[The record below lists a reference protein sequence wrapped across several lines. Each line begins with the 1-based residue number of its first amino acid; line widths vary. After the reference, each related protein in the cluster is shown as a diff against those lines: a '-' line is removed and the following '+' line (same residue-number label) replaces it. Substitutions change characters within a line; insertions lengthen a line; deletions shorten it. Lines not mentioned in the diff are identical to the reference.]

1 MSTKNIFSLVACISV
16 GLFLLILRTTHPGF
30 HSEKPLNVTAWDAFG
45 YYMYLPSALIYHDM
59 TQLEWLPEAD
69 STYGLTGGTLYQAH
83 RKENGN
89 YVYKYLGGV
98 SILQLPFFLI
108 GHTIASSTSFAADG
122 FSPPYQ
128 FAIAFGAFLYVIF
141 ALFLLR
147 YLLLRYFND
156 LSTAVSI
163 LLLVLAT
170 NLPRYVSVDSGM
182 SHAYIFPLYVVLLY
196 TTIRWHERP
205 NVLWASLT
213 GLTIGLATICRPTE
227 AIMLFIP
234 LLWNT
239 QTKDAARAKWK
250 MVKAHRTHLLYVVM
264 FGFLGIL
271 PQLIYWKI
279 SSGSFIYDVGSK
291 WTFLNPFFRVLFGWE
306 AGWFI
311 YTPVTI
317 FFILGFFFI
326 KKYPF
331 QRSVIVFCLLNIW
344 IIISWYEWKYGATYS
359 TRALV
364 QSYPVFALPLTAIV
378 ERINRTRWRYL
389 FFLLGLYLIFV
400 NIFQLKQYDNT
411 VLHYRDMNRAYY
423 GRIYLN
429 PHPTPLDMSL
439 LDSCDFLKNTAEYRS
454 TELYASDSILEV
466 ACVAD
471 TPAVVAGLSMP
482 DESGVQAEGEEW
494 IRIMARI
501 EAQTGFGD
509 SYLCGELF
517 NADTLKRSRV
527 RLFNPIS
534 LPGGSNAYAF
544 YMKLP
549 AAATAP
555 QLRLTISTGSRFE
568 GTVTGVRVTY
578 LNRPGSP

>member
-1 MSTKNIFSLVACISV
+1 MSTKNIFSLAACILV
-16 GLFLLILRTTHPGF
+16 GLFLLMYRATHPGF
-30 HSEKPLNVTAWDAFG
+30 HSGKPLNVTAWDAFG
-45 YYMYLPSALIYHDM
+45 YYMYLPSAFIYHDM

-83 RKENGN
+83 RKDNGN

-108 GHTIASSTSFAADG
+108 GHAVASSTSFAADG

-128 FAIAFGAFLYVIF
+128 FAIAFGAVLYVIL

-147 YLLLRYFND
+147 YVLLRYFSD
-156 LSTAVSI
+156 LSSAISI

-182 SHAYIFPLYVVLLY
+182 SHAYIFPLYVVLIY
-196 TTIRWHERP
+196 TTIRWHEKP
-205 NVLWASLT
+205 HSLWASLT

-234 LLWNT
+234 LLWDT
-239 QTKDAARAKWK
+239 QTKEAARAKWK
-250 MVKAHRTHLLYVVM
+250 KVNAHRWHLVYVVL

-279 SSGSFIYDVGSK
+279 ASGSFIYDVGSK
-291 WTFLNPFFRVLFGWE
+291 WVFLNPFFRVLFGWE

-326 KKYPF
+326 KKYSF

-344 IIISWYEWKYGATYS
+344 IIISWFDWKYGATYS

-378 ERINRTRWRYL
+378 ERINRTRWRCL
-389 FFLLGLYLIFV
+389 FYMLGLYLIFV

-439 LDSCDFLKNTAEYRS
+439 LDSCEFLKNAEEYRS
-454 TELYASDSILEV
+454 IELYTSDSILRV

-471 TPAVVAGLSMP
+471 TATVIAGLSMP
-482 DESGVQAEGEEW
+482 DKAGKQAEGEEW
-494 IRIMARI
+494 IKIMARV
-501 EAQTGFGD
+501 EAQAGFED
-509 SYLCGELF
+509 SYLYGELLT
-517 NADTLKRSRV
+517 ADTLKQSRV

-534 LPGGSNAYAF
+534 QPGGSNAYAF

-549 AAATAP
+549 AVAYAP
-555 QLRLTISTGSRFE
+555 QLKLSINSQSCFK
-568 GTVTGVRVTY
+568 GTVTGLRVFY
-578 LNRPGSP
+578 LSKPGSP